1 MNIGTHHIER
11 HVFQAIQYLS
21 DCVEALQ
28 FAPAGLSLP
37 VPAHPVRSYS
47 TRRTTRLGRPASL
60 YLLHPCSR
68 MNLARSTALHAAQKP
83 AFPATH
89 EQSGLGSNNHSYRT
103 SPR

>member
-1 MNIGTHHIER
+1 MSNGTHHIER
-11 HVFQAIQYLS
+11 QLYQAFQYLS
-21 DCVEALQ
+21 DCIEALQ

-47 TRRTTRLGRPASL
+47 TRRTTRLWHPASL

-68 MNLARSTALHAAQKP
+68 MNLARSSALHAAQKP

-89 EQSGLGSNNHSYRT
+89 E
-103 SPR
+103 

>member
-1 MNIGTHHIER
+1 MSNGTHHIER
-11 HVFQAIQYLS
+11 QLYQAFQYLS
-21 DCVEALQ
+21 DCIEALQ

-47 TRRTTRLGRPASL
+47 TRRTT
-60 YLLHPCSR
+60 

-89 EQSGLGSNNHSYRT
+89 E
-103 SPR
+103 